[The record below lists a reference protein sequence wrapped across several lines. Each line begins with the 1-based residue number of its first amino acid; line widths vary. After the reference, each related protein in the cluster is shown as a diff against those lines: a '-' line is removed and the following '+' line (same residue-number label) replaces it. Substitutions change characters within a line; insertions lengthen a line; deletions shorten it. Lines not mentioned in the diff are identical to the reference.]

1 MQWSA
6 WALGPNHDPRQPSK
20 SSQSKGNSSSL
31 SDCFENAEEDDANR
45 RGWCQQSRCLCSNVL
60 CVAILQLLPLQN
72 CLAPG
77 SVMVVAISSS
87 LMNTPKSDNVSQLV
101 PFKWS
106 IFGEISM
113 ATVTIEMH
121 SASKHAAQGHE
132 RHRGRGEGLHTV
144 WVPRLCWRLCSP
156 ALGFWW
162 YGGYVPMDFWE
173 LWTLCPHLVMVKP
186 KWREIFVGFPC
197 TGERVTGR
205 KARGL
210 KTEEIACKH
219 QTFLS
224 LLSGRRKQTSDI
236 FSLSIQI

>member
-1 MQWSA
+1 MAQPCVWSEDE
-6 WALGPNHDPRQPSK
+6 P
-20 SSQSKGNSSSL
+20 
-31 SDCFENAEEDDANR
+31 EEEDANR
-45 RGWCQQSRCLCSNVL
+45 GGWCQQRRCLCRNVL

-77 SVMVVAISSS
+77 RCSVMVVAISSS
-87 LMNTPKSDNVSQLV
+87 LLNTPKSDNVSQLV

-132 RHRGRGEGLHTV
+132 RHRGRGEGLHTM

-186 KWREIFVGFPC
+186 KWREIFGW
-197 TGERVTGR
+197 
-205 KARGL
+205 
-210 KTEEIACKH
+210 
-219 QTFLS
+219 LS
-224 LLSGRRKQTSDI
+224 LDRWEGNRQEGQGSQNGGNSLQASDI
-236 FSLSIQI
+236 FISLKRQEETN